1 MTVYA
6 GGDPDGSE
14 GVTVDRTDKAARVS
28 PRGAATRSALLKA
41 AAQVFRTVGFSKAGV
56 SEVVAVAGASV
67 GSLYH
72 HFTGKA
78 DLYVALYEEF
88 QQRQQ
93 ERTHQAVRDA
103 RAEGESDPTR
113 LMNLAA
119 HAYLLG
125 CIEERETARLFF
137 SGDGPPGFDYQLR
150 SRLTQWTDRNV
161 ALFRKADEPVDEALL
176 IVVSGSM
183 LLAVA
188 EVVRRDDAD
197 AHRLADD
204 ITGLLTELEPR
215 NRLQS

>member
-1 MTVYA
+1 MDKT
-6 GGDPDGSE
+6 
-14 GVTVDRTDKAARVS
+14 DRPEKAVRVS
-28 PRGAATRSALLKA
+28 PRGAATRSALLRA
-41 AAQVFRTVGFSKAGV
+41 AAQVFRTVGFAKAGV
-56 SEVVAVAGASV
+56 SEVVSVAGASV

-78 DLYVALYEEF
+78 DLYLALYEEF

-93 ERTHQAVRDA
+93 ERTHQAVVDA

-113 LMNLAA
+113 LMNIAA
-119 HAYLLG
+119 RAYLLG
-125 CIEERETARLFF
+125 SIEERDTARLFF

-150 SRLTQWTDRNV
+150 ARLTQWSDRNV

-176 IVVSGSM
+176 IVVSGAM

-197 AHRLADD
+197 AYKLADD
-204 ITGLLTELEPR
+204 ITALLSQFER
-215 NRLQS
+215 RS

>member
-1 MTVYA
+1 MTV
-6 GGDPDGSE
+6 DK
-14 GVTVDRTDKAARVS
+14 TDRPEKAVRVS
-28 PRGAATRSALLKA
+28 PRGAAPRSALLKA
-41 AAQVFRTVGFSKAGV
+41 AAQVFRTVGFAKAGV
-56 SEVVAVAGASV
+56 SEVVSVAGASV

-78 DLYVALYEEF
+78 DLYHALYDEF

-93 ERTHQAVRDA
+93 ERTHQAVVDA

-113 LMNLAA
+113 LMNIAA
-119 HAYLLG
+119 RAYLLG
-125 CIEERETARLFF
+125 SIEERETARLFF

-150 SRLTQWTDRNV
+150 ARLTQWSDRNV

-176 IVVSGSM
+176 IVVSGAM

-197 AHRLADD
+197 AYKLADD
-204 ITGLLTELEPR
+204 ITALLSQFEHR
-215 NRLQS
+215 S

>member
-1 MTVYA
+1 MTV
-6 GGDPDGSE
+6 DK
-14 GVTVDRTDKAARVS
+14 TDKPARVS

-41 AAQVFRTVGFSKAGV
+41 AAQVFRTVGFAKAGV
-56 SEVVAVAGASV
+56 SEVVSVAGASV

-103 RAEGESDPTR
+103 RSRGESDPTR
-113 LMNLAA
+113 LMNIAA

-125 CIEERETARLFF
+125 SIEERDTARLFF

-197 AHRLADD
+197 AHRLADEL
-204 ITGLLTELEPR
+204 TGLLTELEPR
-215 NRLQS
+215 NRLRN

>member
-1 MTVYA
+1 MTV
-6 GGDPDGSE
+6 DK
-14 GVTVDRTDKAARVS
+14 TDRPEKAVRVS

-41 AAQVFRTVGFSKAGV
+41 AAQVFRTVGFAKAGV
-56 SEVVAVAGASV
+56 SEVVSVAGASV

-78 DLYVALYEEF
+78 DLYHALYDEF

-93 ERTHQAVRDA
+93 ERTHQAVVDA

-113 LMNLAA
+113 LMNIAA
-119 HAYLLG
+119 RAYLLG
-125 CIEERETARLFF
+125 SIEERETARLFF

-150 SRLTQWTDRNV
+150 ARLTQWSDRNV

-176 IVVSGSM
+176 IVVSGAM

-197 AHRLADD
+197 AYKLADD
-204 ITGLLTELEPR
+204 ITALLSQFEHR
-215 NRLQS
+215 S

>member
-1 MTVYA
+1 MDKT
-6 GGDPDGSE
+6 
-14 GVTVDRTDKAARVS
+14 DRPEKAVRVS
-28 PRGAATRSALLKA
+28 PRGAATRSALLRA
-41 AAQVFRTVGFSKAGV
+41 AAQVFRTVGFAKAGV
-56 SEVVAVAGASV
+56 SEVVSVAGASV

-78 DLYVALYEEF
+78 DLYLALYEEF

-93 ERTHQAVRDA
+93 ERTHQAVVDA

-113 LMNLAA
+113 LMNIAA
-119 HAYLLG
+119 RAYLLG
-125 CIEERETARLFF
+125 SIEERDTARLFF

-150 SRLTQWTDRNV
+150 ARLTQWSDRNV

-176 IVVSGSM
+176 IVVSGAM

-197 AHRLADD
+197 ARKLADD
-204 ITGLLTELEPR
+204 ITALLSQFER
-215 NRLQS
+215 RS

>member
-1 MTVYA
+1 MTV
-6 GGDPDGSE
+6 DK
-14 GVTVDRTDKAARVS
+14 TDKPARVS
-28 PRGAATRSALLKA
+28 PRGAATRSALLRA
-41 AAQVFRTVGFSKAGV
+41 AAQVFRTVGFAKAGV
-56 SEVVAVAGASV
+56 SEVVSLAGASV

-78 DLYVALYEEF
+78 DLYLALYEEF

-93 ERTHQAVRDA
+93 ERTHQAVKDA

-113 LMNLAA
+113 LMNIAA

-125 CIEERETARLFF
+125 CIEERDTARLFF
-137 SGDGPPGFDYQLR
+137 SGDGPPGFDHQLR
-150 SRLTQWTDRNV
+150 DRLTQWTDRNV

-188 EVVRRDDAD
+188 EVVRRDDQD
-197 AHRLADD
+197 AHELADD
-204 ITGLLTELEPR
+204 ITGLLSRLESRQRPDGD
-215 NRLQS
+215 

>member
-1 MTVYA
+1 MDKT
-6 GGDPDGSE
+6 
-14 GVTVDRTDKAARVS
+14 DRPEKAVRVS
-28 PRGAATRSALLKA
+28 PRGAATRSALLRA
-41 AAQVFRTVGFSKAGV
+41 AAQVFRTVGFAKAGV
-56 SEVVAVAGASV
+56 SEVVSVAGASV

-78 DLYVALYEEF
+78 DLYLALYEEF

-93 ERTHQAVRDA
+93 ERTHQAVVDA

-113 LMNLAA
+113 LMNIAA
-119 HAYLLG
+119 RAYLLG
-125 CIEERETARLFF
+125 SIEERDTARLFF

-150 SRLTQWTDRNV
+150 ARLTQWSDRNV

-176 IVVSGSM
+176 IVVSGAM

-197 AHRLADD
+197 ARRLADD
-204 ITGLLTELEPR
+204 ITALLSQFER
-215 NRLQS
+215 RS

>member
-1 MTVYA
+1 MDKT
-6 GGDPDGSE
+6 
-14 GVTVDRTDKAARVS
+14 DRAVRVS

-41 AAQVFRTVGFSKAGV
+41 AAQVFRTVGFAKAGV

-78 DLYVALYEEF
+78 DLYFALYEEF

-93 ERTHQAVRDA
+93 ERTRQAVVDA
-103 RAEGESDPTR
+103 RAAGETDPTR

-119 HAYLLG
+119 HAYLVG
-125 CIEERETARLFF
+125 CIEERDTTRLFF
-137 SGDGPPGFDYQLR
+137 SGDGPPGFEHQLR
-150 SRLTQWTDRNV
+150 ERVTTWTDRNV
-161 ALFRKADEPVDEALL
+161 ALYRKADEPVDEALL
-176 IVVSGSM
+176 IVVSGAM

-197 AHRLADD
+197 ARRLADD
-204 ITGLLTELEPR
+204 ITGLLG
-215 NRLQS
+215 RLQPRR